1 MCRCLTTAFSAHGF
15 VSFTFG
21 RVPVLWIF
29 FSLKDIGF
37 FREISSVA
45 FESDKQVNCILVNN
59 FYQKILLLIS
69 KNPAPCI
76 SRTYFS
82 LIMKTFLWKEQFKV
96 RGFLN
101 SFVLSVLE
109 EIFKK
114 L

>member
-1 MCRCLTTAFSAHGF
+1 MVLYLSHLAESQFCGF
-15 VSFTFG
+15 
-21 RVPVLWIF
+21 F